1 MYIAKIENS
10 GGEVL
15 TLTQDESRWT
25 VYEIAGL
32 NPPGAQINLTNLAG
46 LDGARFNSSK
56 LATRNIVVSL
66 KINGEIETNRQELY
80 RFFRTKEACIFY
92 FANANRNVKIAG
104 YVETVECNM
113 FSNMEIMQISIICPY
128 PYFQAVEESE
138 TDISNQ
144 IRLFVFPF
152 SINEGEPVPFSEY
165 TNNRIAVVENG
176 SEAETGAVFKVEFT
190 DNVNKLMIY
199 NTEQNDH
206 ITINYDFQSGDRAI
220 INTVKGQKSV
230 ALVRNGVSRNIF
242 SAVERGSVFLQLLP
256 GENRFSYVAD
266 DGASNDDVHI
276 TVMFSEIFR
285 GV

>member
-15 TLTQDESRWT
+15 ILTQDESRWT
-25 VYEIAGL
+25 VYEITGL

-176 SEAETGAVFKVEFT
+176 SEAETGAVFEVEFT
-190 DNVNKLMIY
+190 DNVSKLMIY
-199 NTEQNDH
+199 NTERNEH
-206 ITINYDFQSGDRAI
+206 ITINYNFHDGDRAI
-220 INTVKGQKSV
+220 ISTVKGQKS
-230 ALVRNGVSRNIF
+230 ATLIRNGISRNIF

-256 GENRFSYVAD
+256 GENLFSYVAD

-276 TVMFSEIFR
+276 TVMFSQIFR

>member
-66 KINGEIETNRQELY
+66 KINGDIETNRQELY
-80 RFFRTKEACIFY
+80 RFFRTKESCIFY
-92 FANANRNVKIAG
+92 FANANRNVKILG

-113 FSNMEIMQISIICPY
+113 FSNMVIMQISIICPY

-144 IRLFVFPF
+144 IRLFAFPF

-176 SEAETGAVFKVEFT
+176 SEAETGAVFEVEFT

-199 NTEQNDH
+199 STERNEH
-206 ITINYDFQSGDRAI
+206 ITINYNFHDGDRAI
-220 INTVKGQKSV
+220 ISTVKGQKS
-230 ALVRNGVSRNIF
+230 ATLIRNGISRNIF

-266 DGASNDDVHI
+266 DGASNNDVHI
-276 TVMFSEIFR
+276 TVIFSEIFR

>member
-15 TLTQDESRWT
+15 ILTQDESRWT
-25 VYEIAGL
+25 VYEITGL

-144 IRLFVFPF
+144 FRLFVFPF

-176 SEAETGAVFKVEFT
+176 SEAETGAVFEVEFT
-190 DNVNKLMIY
+190 DNVSKLMIY
-199 NTEQNDH
+199 NTERNEH
-206 ITINYDFQSGDRAI
+206 ITINYNFHDGDRAI
-220 INTVKGQKSV
+220 ISTVKGQKS
-230 ALVRNGVSRNIF
+230 ATLIRNGISRNIF

-276 TVMFSEIFR
+276 TVMFSQIFR

>member
-15 TLTQDESRWT
+15 ILTQDESRWT
-25 VYEIAGL
+25 VYEITGL

-176 SEAETGAVFKVEFT
+176 SEAEIGAVFEVEFT
-190 DNVNKLMIY
+190 DNVSKLMIY
-199 NTEQNDH
+199 NTERNEH
-206 ITINYDFQSGDRAI
+206 ITINYNFHDGDRAI
-220 INTVKGQKSV
+220 ISTVKGQKS
-230 ALVRNGVSRNIF
+230 ATLIRNGISRNIF

-276 TVMFSEIFR
+276 TVMFSQIFR

>member
-15 TLTQDESRWT
+15 ILTQDESRWT
-25 VYEIAGL
+25 VYEITGL
-32 NPPGAQINLTNLAG
+32 HPPGAQINLTNLAG

-176 SEAETGAVFKVEFT
+176 SEAETGAVFEVEFT
-190 DNVNKLMIY
+190 DNVSKLMIY
-199 NTEQNDH
+199 NTEQNEH
-206 ITINYDFQSGDRAI
+206 ITINYNFHDGDRAI
-220 INTVKGQKSV
+220 ISTVKGQKS
-230 ALVRNGVSRNIF
+230 ATLIRNGISRNIF

-276 TVMFSEIFR
+276 TVMFSQIFR

>member
-176 SEAETGAVFKVEFT
+176 SEAETGAVFEAEFT
-190 DNVNKLMIY
+190 DSVNKLMIY
-199 NTEQNDH
+199 NTEQNEH

>member
-15 TLTQDESRWT
+15 ILTQDESRWT
-25 VYEIAGL
+25 VYEITGL

-92 FANANRNVKIAG
+92 FANANRHVKIAG

-176 SEAETGAVFKVEFT
+176 SEAETGAVFEVEFT
-190 DNVNKLMIY
+190 DNVSKLMIY
-199 NTEQNDH
+199 NTERNEH
-206 ITINYDFQSGDRAI
+206 ITINYNFHDGDRAI
-220 INTVKGQKSV
+220 ISTVKGQKS
-230 ALVRNGVSRNIF
+230 ATLIRNGISRNIF

-256 GENRFSYVAD
+256 GENLFSYVAD

-276 TVMFSEIFR
+276 TVMFSQIFR

>member
-15 TLTQDESRWT
+15 ILTQDESRWT
-25 VYEIAGL
+25 VYEITGL

-176 SEAETGAVFKVEFT
+176 SEAETGAVFEVEFT
-190 DNVNKLMIY
+190 DNVSKLMIY
-199 NTEQNDH
+199 NTERNEH
-206 ITINYDFQSGDRAI
+206 ITINYNFHDGDRAI
-220 INTVKGQKSV
+220 ISTVKGQKS
-230 ALVRNGVSRNIF
+230 ATLIRNGISRNIF

-276 TVMFSEIFR
+276 TVMFSQIFR

>member
-25 VYEIAGL
+25 VYEITGL

-80 RFFRTKEACIFY
+80 RFFRTKESCIFY
-92 FANANRNVKIAG
+92 FANANRNVKILG

-176 SEAETGAVFKVEFT
+176 SEAETGAVFEVEFT
-190 DNVNKLMIY
+190 DSVNKLMIY
-199 NTEQNDH
+199 STERNEH
-206 ITINYDFQSGDRAI
+206 ITINYNFHDGDRAI
-220 INTVKGQKSV
+220 ISTVKGQKS
-230 ALVRNGVSRNIF
+230 ATLIRNGISRNIF

-266 DGASNDDVHI
+266 NGANNDNMHI

>member
-15 TLTQDESRWT
+15 ILTQDESRWT
-25 VYEIAGL
+25 VYEITGL

-144 IRLFVFPF
+144 FRLFVFPF

-176 SEAETGAVFKVEFT
+176 SEAETGAVFEVEFT
-190 DNVNKLMIY
+190 DNVSKLMIY
-199 NTEQNDH
+199 NTERNEH
-206 ITINYDFQSGDRAI
+206 ITINYNFHDGDRAI
-220 INTVKGQKSV
+220 ISTVKGQKS
-230 ALVRNGVSRNIF
+230 ATLIRNGISRNIF

-266 DGASNDDVHI
+266 DGASNDNVHI
-276 TVMFSEIFR
+276 TVMFSQIFR

>member
-15 TLTQDESRWT
+15 ILTQDESRWT
-25 VYEIAGL
+25 VYEITGL

-176 SEAETGAVFKVEFT
+176 SEAETGAVFEVEFT
-190 DNVNKLMIY
+190 DNVSKLMIY
-199 NTEQNDH
+199 NTERNEH
-206 ITINYDFQSGDRAI
+206 ITINYNFHDGDRAI
-220 INTVKGQKSV
+220 ISTVKGQKS
-230 ALVRNGVSRNIF
+230 ATLIRNGISRNIF